1 MFPTEG
7 DKKLA
12 FCVYICYTGHRW
24 CGFNCAPGVV
34 KVTISLLVRN
44 GIQNELCSNLRLV
57 FQGKSEGVEMKS
69 KIEELERKRANY
81 FGGWLVQRGLINGSE
96 LDQALTAQ
104 RDSGGRLGEV
114 LAKIGLLTNKE
125 IINSLS
131 KFLSVETVS
140 LDNLSEIDMD
150 IARAIPENVSKRF
163 CLVGIGESEGKV
175 VIACSDPLNVI
186 AIDTVALRLKR
197 QIKMVLASEKEVR
210 HAIEVIYHGSDIAEQ
225 RLRDIVELE
234 IGIEDERDFDKR
246 DDGTDISEEA
256 KVSDAPVI
264 RFVDL
269 LLSQAVKSRASD
281 IHIEPQER
289 SMSIRMRV
297 DGALRDMV
305 PPARKMQA
313 AITTRIKLLSEM
325 DIAERRLPQDG
336 RFKIKTQSKDIDVRV
351 SSIPTI
357 YGEKVVMRI
366 LDSAAGDYDIDQLG
380 FESELLEQF
389 KNILSRPH
397 GIVIVTGPTGSG
409 KSTTLYSA
417 LNHLKDP
424 EKNITTVED
433 PVEYRLEGINQIQV
447 KPEIGMDFAMSLRA
461 ILRQD
466 PDIVLIGEIRDKETV
481 EIAMKA
487 SLTGHL
493 VLSTFHTNDAP
504 SAISRL
510 AYMGVARYLLAS
522 TLNLVVAQRLVR
534 KVCDHCKEPVKL
546 SDEIRMQLQI
556 SPEDAENHIFY
567 HGKGC
572 NTCSGTGY
580 LGRLPIFEFLV
591 IDDVLRKNIIEGA
604 PESTIRSI
612 ARENG
617 YGDLLKSGV
626 RRMIE
631 GKTTAQEVLRMA
643 YTENL

>member
-1 MFPTEG
+1 MKNNAEQ
-7 DKKLA
+7 
-12 FCVYICYTGHRW
+12 
-24 CGFNCAPGVV
+24 
-34 KVTISLLVRN
+34 LVEHK
-44 GIQNELCSNLRLV
+44 QNDR
-57 FQGKSEGVEMKS
+57 
-69 KIEELERKRANY
+69 
-81 FGGWLVQRGLINGSE
+81 FGGWLVKRGLINDLE
-96 LDQALTAQ
+96 LEQALTAQ
-104 RDSGGRLGEV
+104 RDRGGRLGEV
-114 LAKIGLLTNKE
+114 LAKLQVLTNKE

-131 KFLSVETVS
+131 IFLSVERS
-140 LDNLSEIDMD
+140 HLDNLSEIDMS
-150 IARAIPENVSKRF
+150 IARAIPENIAKRF
-163 CLVGIGESEGKV
+163 CLVGIGESDGKIV
-175 VIACSDPLNVI
+175 VACTDPLNVI
-186 AIDTVALRLKR
+186 AIDTVTLRLKR
-197 QIKMVLASEKEVR
+197 QIKMVLASEKEIH
-210 HAIEVIYHGSDIAEQ
+210 HAIEAIYHGSDISEQ

-234 IGIEDERDFDKR
+234 TETDEMDTDRQDET
-246 DDGTDISEEA
+246 TDISEEV

-281 IHIEPQER
+281 IHIEPQEK

-297 DGALRDMV
+297 DGALREMV

-336 RFKIKTQSKDIDVRV
+336 RFKIKALGRDIDVRV

-366 LDSAAGDYDIDQLG
+366 LDATAGNFNIDQLG
-380 FESELLEQF
+380 FEPELLADF
-389 KNILSRPH
+389 KSILSRPH

-417 LNHLKDP
+417 LNYLKDP

-433 PVEYRLEGINQIQV
+433 PVEYRLSGINQIQV
-447 KPEIGMDFAMSLRA
+447 KPEINMDFALSLRA

-466 PDIVLIGEIRDKETV
+466 PDIILIGEIRDKETV
-481 EIAMKA
+481 DIAMKA

-493 VLSTFHTNDAP
+493 VLSTFHTNDAA

-534 KVCDHCKEPVKL
+534 RVCEHCKESVKL
-546 SDEIRMQLQI
+546 PSEVLNQLQI
-556 SPEDAENHIFY
+556 SPEEAKEAVFY

-572 NTCSGTGY
+572 KACSGTGY

-591 IDDVLRKNIIEGA
+591 IDEVLRKNIVEEA

-612 ARENG
+612 ARQNG
-617 YGDLLKSGV
+617 YGSLLKSGI
-626 RRMIE
+626 RKMLD
-631 GKTTAQEVLRMA
+631 GKTTAEEILRVTLA
-643 YTENL
+643 ENL